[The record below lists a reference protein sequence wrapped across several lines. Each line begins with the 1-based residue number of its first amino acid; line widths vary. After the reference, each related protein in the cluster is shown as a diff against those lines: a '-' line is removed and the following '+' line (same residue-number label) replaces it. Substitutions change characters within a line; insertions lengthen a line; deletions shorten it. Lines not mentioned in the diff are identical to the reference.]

1 MLRCEVCGRKIREN
15 PNRVVIEGAK
25 LTVCTE
31 CAKHGKTTW
40 EEPPKPKQAPFQR
53 QVFPTQGP
61 IQIKKK
67 VIQANVDTSQ
77 EIVEGYD
84 EKIRQAREKLGL
96 SHEDLG
102 RKISEKA
109 SVLRKIETRKI
120 TPDNL
125 LVSKLEHTLRIKLL
139 VPVADEKV
147 QQTTPKSASRELTLG
162 DVMQLSKKSKGEE
175 TAERKPS

>member
-1 MLRCEVCGRKIREN
+1 MRCEVCGRRIHDN
-15 PNRVVIEGAK
+15 PNRVIIEGAK
-25 LTVCTE
+25 LMVCSE
-31 CAKHGKTTW
+31 CVKHGKATW
-40 EEPPKPKQAPFQR
+40 EEPPKPKHAPPQR
-53 QVFPTQGP
+53 QAIPSQGP

-67 VIQANVDTSQ
+67 VIQASVDTSQ

-102 RKISEKA
+102 RKISEKS

-147 QQTTPKSASRELTLG
+147 QQTAPKAAGRELTLG
-162 DVMQLSKKSKGEE
+162 DLMQLSKKSKGEE
-175 TAERKPS
+175 AAERKPS